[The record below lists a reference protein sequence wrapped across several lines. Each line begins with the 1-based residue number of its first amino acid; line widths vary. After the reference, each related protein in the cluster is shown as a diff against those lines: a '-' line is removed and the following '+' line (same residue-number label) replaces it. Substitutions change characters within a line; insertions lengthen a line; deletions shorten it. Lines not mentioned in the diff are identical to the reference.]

1 MIYYHTQN
9 QSNGRWVIWSNAKT
23 LREAGKTLARHN
35 EIWPDKSTDGTLI
48 TVGKRQRGSKD
59 IVPTALYRLTG
70 DKLVRESKLVMA
82 FDGGIGF
89 ALKC

>member
-9 QSNGRWVIWSNAKT
+9 QSNGRWVIWSNAKS

-35 EIWPDKSTDGTLI
+35 EIWPDKSTDGELI

-70 DKLVRESKLVMA
+70 DKLVCESKLVMLCD
-82 FDGGIGF
+82 DGIEF
-89 ALKC
+89 VIQW

>member
-35 EIWPDKSTDGTLI
+35 EIWPDKTSEGKLI
-48 TVGKRQRGSKD
+48 TVGKRKRGSKD

-70 DKLVRESKLVMA
+70 DKLVKERIFMVISDA
-82 FDGGIGF
+82 S
-89 ALKC
+89 

>member
-1 MIYYHTQN
+1 MIYYHTPD
-9 QSNGRWVIWSNAKT
+9 QSNGHWVIWSNAKT

-70 DKLVRESKLVMA
+70 DKLVKERIFMVISDA
-82 FDGGIGF
+82 S
-89 ALKC
+89 

>member
-1 MIYYHTQN
+1 MIYYHTPN
-9 QSNGRWVIWSNAKT
+9 QSNGRWVIWSNAKS

-35 EIWPDKSTDGTLI
+35 EIWPDKTSEGKLI

-70 DKLVRESKLVMA
+70 EKLVKERIFMVIS
-82 FDGGIGF
+82 DGN
-89 ALKC
+89 

>member
-9 QSNGRWVIWSNAKT
+9 QSNGRWVIWSNAKS

-35 EIWPDKSTDGTLI
+35 EIWPDKSTDGELI

-70 DKLVRESKLVMA
+70 DKLVRESKLVMLC
-82 FDGGIGF
+82 DDGIGF
-89 ALKC
+89 AIQW